1 MYRSVCDVNEIAL
14 REMYFHTQLKCQQN
28 NNCSKCNYEKLNK
41 KIKTVIIL
49 FFASFFFILILGLL
63 TAHAFTIMAHI
74 QQQAGPNPP

>member
-1 MYRSVCDVNEIAL
+1 MKN
-14 REMYFHTQLKCQQN
+14 K
-28 NNCSKCNYEKLNK
+28 K